1 MYKYSLR
8 VTTLLMAISGM
19 GLPGSSLAQDTPPA
33 GTYTAAAAPAPR
45 GPQPEQAGNAV
56 LAVGTVTATSAT
68 GRRQLRDG
76 DAIYSGDAIS
86 TGDDSYA
93 DLDFEDGGRMLLRPD
108 TDFQIQRYHYDPA
121 AHGYA
126 LAVAQVTAS
135 STPPPASP
143 QPTEVQQRHE
153 GAFFRLIKGGF
164 RAISGFIGHVEHQ
177 DYAVDTPVATIGI
190 RGTGYE
196 VRYCANNCAPGE
208 QGLYTGVDKGAIA
221 LRNQAGE
228 SITTAGHFGYVENRT
243 ALFRRLHHPPRALR
257 HMNLPA
263 RYRERDRGNFRRIQM
278 RRQYRWRQAAER
290 RRRLWDPRGFR
301 ARNGLANIRHK
312 ESARLHPA
320 AHTRKKRK
328 PRHHDKRR
336 G

>member
-1 MYKYSLR
+1 MYRYSLR
-8 VTTLLMAISGM
+8 LTAMLMAMSGV
-19 GLPGSSLAQDTPPA
+19 GLPGGSLAQDTSPA
-33 GTYTAAAAPAPR
+33 ATYTATAAPAE
-45 GPQPEQAGNAV
+45 PQPEQAGSAV
-56 LAVGTVTATSAT
+56 LAVGTVTATTVA
-68 GRRQLRDG
+68 GHRRQLRDG
-76 DAIYSGDAIS
+76 DTIYSGDAIS

-126 LAVAQVTAS
+126 LAVAQVTAP
-135 STPPPASP
+135 TPPPPASP
-143 QPTEVQQRHE
+143 QPAEAQPQHE
-153 GAFFRLIKGGF
+153 SALFRLIKGGF

-221 LRNQAGE
+221 LRNQTGE
-228 SITTAGHFGYVENRT
+228 SITTAGHFGYVENRSS
-243 ALFRRLHHPPRALR
+243 LFRLLHHPPRALQ

-263 RYRERDRGNFRRIQM
+263 RYRNRDRGNFRRIQM
-278 RRQYRWRQAAER
+278 RRQYRWRQAAEH
-290 RRRLWDPRGFR
+290 RRRLWNPRGVH
-301 ARNGLANIRHK
+301 ARNGFTNIRHK
-312 ESARLHPA
+312 RATRLHPPA
-320 AHTRKKRK
+320 QTRKKRNHS
-328 PRHHDKRR
+328 HHDGRR
-336 G
+336 D

>member
-1 MYKYSLR
+1 MYRYSLR
-8 VTTLLMAISGM
+8 LAAMLMAMSGM
-19 GLPGSSLAQDTPPA
+19 GLPGGSLAQDTSPA
-33 GTYTAAAAPAPR
+33 ATYTATAAPAE
-45 GPQPEQAGNAV
+45 PQPEQAGSAV
-56 LAVGTVTATSAT
+56 LAVGTVTATTVA
-68 GRRQLRDG
+68 GHRRQLRDG
-76 DAIYSGDAIS
+76 DTIYSGDAIS

-126 LAVAQVTAS
+126 LAVAQVTAPT
-135 STPPPASP
+135 TPPPASP
-143 QPTEVQQRHE
+143 QPAEAQQQHE
-153 GAFFRLIKGGF
+153 SALFRLIKGGF

-221 LRNQAGE
+221 LRNQTGE
-228 SITTAGHFGYVENRT
+228 SITTAGHFGYVENRSS
-243 ALFRRLHHPPRALR
+243 LFRLLHHPPRALQ

-263 RYRERDRGNFRRIQM
+263 RYRNRDRGNFRRIQM
-278 RRQYRWRQAAER
+278 RRQYRWRQAAEH
-290 RRRLWDPRGFR
+290 RRRLWNPRGIH

-312 ESARLHPA
+312 RATRLHPPVQ
-320 AHTRKKRK
+320 TRKKRK
-328 PRHHDKRR
+328 HRHHDGRR